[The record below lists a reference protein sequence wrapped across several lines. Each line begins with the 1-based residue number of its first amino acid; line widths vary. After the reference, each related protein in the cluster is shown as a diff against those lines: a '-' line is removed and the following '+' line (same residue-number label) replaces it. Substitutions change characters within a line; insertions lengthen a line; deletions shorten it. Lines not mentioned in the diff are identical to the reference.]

1 MVSYTEMKENQNIEF
16 KQSWRDEYLQ
26 YICGF
31 ANAQGGTLYI
41 GIDDKGEVCGI
52 KNAHILLE
60 NLPNQ
65 INQTMG
71 LLAQV
76 DLHVEENKEY
86 ISIHVEPSDQAISYR
101 GKFYYRSGS
110 TLQEM
115 NGVAL
120 TDFLLKKNNTTWDQ
134 SISEEATL
142 DDLDAESVDYFLR
155 KAVEAQRLDEGAK
168 ELSII
173 QLLRK
178 LKLVNHDD
186 QLTIAALLLFGKD
199 IERWNLMASFR
210 IGRFQQSQANLLF
223 QDNIVC
229 PLIHMPERV
238 LWTLRS
244 RYLIAPI
251 HYEGLQR
258 VEPLEIPEDAL
269 REMVCNAIVHK
280 NYLGPHIQMRVW
292 DEKIE
297 LWNYGELP
305 DNYTI
310 EKLLQTHESYPRNPL
325 IAQIFYLAGLIEQ
338 WGRGYE
344 KIHDAFVREHLM
356 QPTFE
361 QARGGILVTI
371 PREKFIAIQTGKSI
385 GAELSTTPDDQ
396 TSQKSV
402 QKSVQKSTEKQQA
415 IYDLIKNKGS
425 NEPLNDPLNEPLN
438 TERIALLLDI
448 PYSTAKRIVKDLEN
462 RGFIVRVGSKKKG
475 HWEILS

>member
-1 MVSYTEMKENQNIEF
+1 MKEDQHIEF

-52 KNAHILLE
+52 KNAHSLLE

-76 DLHVEENKEY
+76 DLHVDEEKEY

-120 TDFLLKKNNTTWDQ
+120 TDFLFRKNNTTWDQ
-134 SISEEATL
+134 SIVEEATL
-142 DDLDAESVDYFLR
+142 NELDAESVDYFVR
-155 KAVEAQRLDEGAK
+155 KAVDAQRLDASAK
-168 ELSII
+168 ELSHI

-178 LKLVNHDD
+178 LKLVNHED
-186 QLTIAALLLFGKD
+186 QLTMAALLLFGKD
-199 IERWNLMASFR
+199 IEKWNLMASFR

-244 RYLIAPI
+244 RYLVAPI

-258 VEPLEIPEDAL
+258 IEPLEIPEDAL

-292 DEKIE
+292 DDKIE
-297 LWNYGELP
+297 LWNFGELP
-305 DNYTI
+305 YNYTI

-425 NEPLNDPLNEPLN
+425 IEPLNEPLNELLN

-448 PYSTAKRIVKDLEN
+448 PYSTAKRIVKDLEKK
-462 RGFIVRVGSKKKG
+462 GLIVRVGSKKNG

>member
-1 MVSYTEMKENQNIEF
+1 MKEDQHIEF

-26 YICGF
+26 YIGGF

-52 KNAHILLE
+52 KNAHTLLE

-76 DLHVEENKEY
+76 DLHVDEEKEY

-120 TDFLLKKNNTTWDQ
+120 TDFLFRKNNTTWDQ
-134 SISEEATL
+134 SIVEEATL
-142 DDLDAESVDYFLR
+142 NELDAESVDYFVR
-155 KAVEAQRLDEGAK
+155 KAVDAQRLDASVR
-168 ELSII
+168 ELSHI

-178 LKLVNHDD
+178 LKLVNHED
-186 QLTIAALLLFGKD
+186 QLTMAALLLFGKD
-199 IERWNLMASFR
+199 IEKWNLMASFR

-223 QDNIVC
+223 QDNIFC

-244 RYLIAPI
+244 RYLVAPI

-258 VEPLEIPEDAL
+258 IEPLEIPEDAL

-292 DEKIE
+292 DDKIE
-297 LWNYGELP
+297 LWNFGELP
-305 DNYTI
+305 YNYTI

-402 QKSVQKSTEKQQA
+402 QKSVQKSIEKQQA

-425 NEPLNDPLNEPLN
+425 IEPLNEPLNELLN

-448 PYSTAKRIVKDLEN
+448 PYSTAKRIVKDLEKK
-462 RGFIVRVGSKKKG
+462 GLIVRVGSKKNG

>member
-1 MVSYTEMKENQNIEF
+1 MNTMKENQHIEF
-16 KQSWRDEYLQ
+16 KQSWRDEYLK

-31 ANAQGGTLYI
+31 ANSQGGTLYI

-52 KNAHILLE
+52 KNAHTLLE

-76 DLHVEENKEY
+76 DLHVDEEKEY

-120 TDFLLKKNNTTWDQ
+120 TDFLFRKNNTTWDQ
-134 SISEEATL
+134 SIVEEATL
-142 DDLDAESVDYFLR
+142 NELDADSVDYFLR
-155 KAVEAQRLDEGAK
+155 KAVDAQRLDASVR
-168 ELSII
+168 ELSHI

-178 LKLVNHDD
+178 LKLVNHKD
-186 QLTIAALLLFGKD
+186 QLTMAALLLFGKD
-199 IERWNLMASFR
+199 IEQWNLMASFR

-244 RYLIAPI
+244 RYLVAPI

-258 VEPLEIPEDAL
+258 IEPLEIPEDAL

-292 DEKIE
+292 DDKIE
-297 LWNYGELP
+297 LWNFGELP
-305 DNYTI
+305 YNYTI

-396 TSQKSV
+396 TTQKSV
-402 QKSVQKSTEKQQA
+402 QKSAQKSVQKSAQKSVQKIVDFISENPNITTQEIANLLGINRSVVARHIKTLQEKG
-415 IYDLIKNKGS
+415 IIRRIGPDKG
-425 NEPLNDPLNEPLN
+425 
-438 TERIALLLDI
+438 
-448 PYSTAKRIVKDLEN
+448 
-462 RGFIVRVGSKKKG
+462 G
-475 HWEILS
+475 HWEILSL

>member
-1 MVSYTEMKENQNIEF
+1 MKEDQHIEF

-52 KNAHILLE
+52 KNAHTLLE

-76 DLHVEENKEY
+76 DLHVDEEKEY

-120 TDFLLKKNNTTWDQ
+120 TDFLFRKNNTTWDQ
-134 SISEEATL
+134 SIVEEATL
-142 DDLDAESVDYFLR
+142 DDLDAESVDYFVR
-155 KAVEAQRLDEGAK
+155 KAVDAQRLYEGAK
-168 ELSII
+168 ELSHI

-178 LKLVNHDD
+178 LKLVNHKD
-186 QLTIAALLLFGKD
+186 QLTMAALLLFGKD
-199 IERWNLMASFR
+199 IEKWNLMESFR

-244 RYLIAPI
+244 RYLVAPI

-258 VEPLEIPEDAL
+258 IEPLEIPEDAL

-292 DEKIE
+292 DDKIE
-297 LWNYGELP
+297 LWNFGELP
-305 DNYTI
+305 YNYTI

-425 NEPLNDPLNEPLN
+425 IEPLNEPLNELLN

-448 PYSTAKRIVKDLEN
+448 PYSTAKRIVKDLEKK
-462 RGFIVRVGSKKKG
+462 GLIVRVGSKKNG

>member
-1 MVSYTEMKENQNIEF
+1 MKEDQHIEF

-52 KNAHILLE
+52 KNAHTLLE

-76 DLHVEENKEY
+76 DLHVDEEKEY

-120 TDFLLKKNNTTWDQ
+120 TDFLFRKNNTTWDQ
-134 SISEEATL
+134 SIVEEATL
-142 DDLDAESVDYFLR
+142 NELDAESVDYFVR
-155 KAVEAQRLDEGAK
+155 KAVDAQRLDASVR
-168 ELSII
+168 ELSHI

-178 LKLVNHDD
+178 LKLVNHED
-186 QLTIAALLLFGKD
+186 QLTMAALLLFGKD
-199 IERWNLMASFR
+199 IEKWNLMASFR

-244 RYLIAPI
+244 RYLVAPI

-258 VEPLEIPEDAL
+258 IEPLEIPEDAL

-297 LWNYGELP
+297 LWNFGELP
-305 DNYTI
+305 YNYTI

-344 KIHDAFVREHLM
+344 KIHDAFVRERLT
-356 QPTFE
+356 QPLFE
-361 QARGGILVTI
+361 QARGGLLVTI

-385 GAELSTTPDDQ
+385 GAELSTTQDDQ

-425 NEPLNDPLNEPLN
+425 LEPLNEPLNELLN

-448 PYSTAKRIVKDLEN
+448 PYSTAKRIVKDLEKK
-462 RGFIVRVGSKKKG
+462 GLIVRVGSKKNG

>member
-1 MVSYTEMKENQNIEF
+1 MNTMKENQHIEF

-52 KNAHILLE
+52 KNAHTLLE

-76 DLHVEENKEY
+76 DLHVDEEKEY

-120 TDFLLKKNNTTWDQ
+120 TDFLFRKNNTTWDQ
-134 SISEEATL
+134 SIVEEATL
-142 DDLDAESVDYFLR
+142 NELDAESVDYFVR
-155 KAVEAQRLDEGAK
+155 KAVDAQRLDASAK
-168 ELSII
+168 ELSHI

-178 LKLVNHDD
+178 LKLVNHED
-186 QLTIAALLLFGKD
+186 QLTMAALLLFGKD
-199 IERWNLMASFR
+199 IEKWNLMASFR

-244 RYLIAPI
+244 RYLVAPI

-258 VEPLEIPEDAL
+258 IEPLEIPEDAL

-292 DEKIE
+292 DDKIE
-297 LWNYGELP
+297 LWNFGELP
-305 DNYTI
+305 YNYTI

-425 NEPLNDPLNEPLN
+425 IEPLNEPLNELLN

-448 PYSTAKRIVKDLEN
+448 PYSTAKRIVKDLEKK
-462 RGFIVRVGSKKKG
+462 GLIVRVGSKKNG
-475 HWEILS
+475 YWEILS

>member
-1 MVSYTEMKENQNIEF
+1 MNTMKEDQHIEF

-52 KNAHILLE
+52 KNAHTLLE

-76 DLHVEENKEY
+76 DLHVDKEKEY

-120 TDFLLKKNNTTWDQ
+120 TDFLFRKNNTTWDQ
-134 SISEEATL
+134 SIVEEATL
-142 DDLDAESVDYFLR
+142 NELDADSVDYFVR

-168 ELSII
+168 ELSHI

-186 QLTIAALLLFGKD
+186 QLTMAALLLFGKD

-258 VEPLEIPEDAL
+258 IEPLEIPEDAL

-292 DEKIE
+292 DDKIE
-297 LWNYGELP
+297 LWNFGELP
-305 DNYTI
+305 YNYTI

>member
-1 MVSYTEMKENQNIEF
+1 MNTMKENQHIEF

-52 KNAHILLE
+52 KNAHTLLE

-76 DLHVEENKEY
+76 DLHVDEEKEY

-120 TDFLLKKNNTTWDQ
+120 TDFLFRKNNTTWDQ
-134 SISEEATL
+134 SIVEEATL
-142 DDLDAESVDYFLR
+142 NELDAESVDYFVR
-155 KAVEAQRLDEGAK
+155 KAVDAQRLDASAK
-168 ELSII
+168 ELSHI

-178 LKLVNHDD
+178 LKLVNHED
-186 QLTIAALLLFGKD
+186 QLTMAALLLFGKD
-199 IERWNLMASFR
+199 IEKWNLMASFR

-244 RYLIAPI
+244 RYLVAPI

-258 VEPLEIPEDAL
+258 IEPLEIPEDAL

-292 DEKIE
+292 DDKIE
-297 LWNYGELP
+297 LWNFGELP
-305 DNYTI
+305 YNYTI

-425 NEPLNDPLNEPLN
+425 IEPLNEPLNELLN

-448 PYSTAKRIVKDLEN
+448 PYSTAKRIVKDLEKK
-462 RGFIVRVGSKKKG
+462 GLIVRVGSKKNG

>member
-1 MVSYTEMKENQNIEF
+1 MKEDQHIEF

-52 KNAHILLE
+52 KNAHTLLE

-76 DLHVEENKEY
+76 DLHVDEEKEY

-120 TDFLLKKNNTTWDQ
+120 TDFLFRKNNTTWDQ
-134 SISEEATL
+134 SIVEEATL
-142 DDLDAESVDYFLR
+142 NELDAESVDYFVR
-155 KAVEAQRLDEGAK
+155 KAVDAQRLDASVR
-168 ELSII
+168 ELSHI

-178 LKLVNHDD
+178 LKLVNHED
-186 QLTIAALLLFGKD
+186 QLTMAALLLFGKD
-199 IERWNLMASFR
+199 IEKWNLMASFR

-244 RYLIAPI
+244 RYLVAPI

-258 VEPLEIPEDAL
+258 IEPLEIPEDAL

-292 DEKIE
+292 DDKIE
-297 LWNYGELP
+297 LWNFGELP
-305 DNYTI
+305 YNYTI

-385 GAELSTTPDDQ
+385 GTETATAQDNQTTETGGQ
-396 TSQKSV
+396 TGSK
-402 QKSVQKSTEKQQA
+402 KSVQKSTEKQQA

-425 NEPLNDPLNEPLN
+425 IEPLNEPLNELLN

-448 PYSTAKRIVKDLEN
+448 PYSTAKRIVKDLEKN
-462 RGFIVRVGSKKKG
+462 GLIVRVGSKKNG

>member
-1 MVSYTEMKENQNIEF
+1 MKENQHIEF

-52 KNAHILLE
+52 KNAHTLLE

-76 DLHVEENKEY
+76 DLHVDEEKEY

-120 TDFLLKKNNTTWDQ
+120 TDFLFRKNNTTWDQ
-134 SISEEATL
+134 SIVEEATL
-142 DDLDAESVDYFLR
+142 NELDAESVDYFVR
-155 KAVEAQRLDEGAK
+155 KAVDAQRLDVSVR
-168 ELSII
+168 ELSHI

-178 LKLVNHDD
+178 LKLVNHED
-186 QLTIAALLLFGKD
+186 QLTMAALLLFGKD
-199 IERWNLMASFR
+199 IEKWNLMASFR

-223 QDNIVC
+223 QDNIFC

-244 RYLIAPI
+244 RYLVAPI

-258 VEPLEIPEDAL
+258 IEPLEIPEDAL

-292 DEKIE
+292 DDKIE
-297 LWNYGELP
+297 LWNFGELP
-305 DNYTI
+305 YNYTI

-325 IAQIFYLAGLIEQ
+325 IAQIFYLTGLIEQ

-425 NEPLNDPLNEPLN
+425 LEPLNEPLNELLN

-448 PYSTAKRIVKDLEN
+448 PYSTAKRIVKDLEKK
-462 RGFIVRVGSKKKG
+462 GLIVRVGSKKNG

>member
-1 MVSYTEMKENQNIEF
+1 MKENQHIEF

-52 KNAHILLE
+52 KNAHTLLE

-76 DLHVEENKEY
+76 DLHVDEEKEY

-120 TDFLLKKNNTTWDQ
+120 TDFLFRKNNTTWDQ
-134 SISEEATL
+134 SIVEEATL
-142 DDLDAESVDYFLR
+142 NELDAESVDYFVR
-155 KAVEAQRLDEGAK
+155 KAVDAQRLDASAK
-168 ELSII
+168 ELSHI

-178 LKLVNHDD
+178 LKLVNHED
-186 QLTIAALLLFGKD
+186 QLTMAALLLFGKD
-199 IERWNLMASFR
+199 IEKWNLMASFR

-244 RYLIAPI
+244 RYLVAPI

-258 VEPLEIPEDAL
+258 IEPLEIPEDAL

-292 DEKIE
+292 DDKIE
-297 LWNYGELP
+297 LWNFGELP
-305 DNYTI
+305 YNYTI

-402 QKSVQKSTEKQQA
+402 QKSVQKQQA

-425 NEPLNDPLNEPLN
+425 IEPLSELLNEPLNEPLN

-448 PYSTAKRIVKDLEN
+448 PYSTAKRIVKDLEKK
-462 RGFIVRVGSKKKG
+462 GLIVRVGSKKNG

>member
-1 MVSYTEMKENQNIEF
+1 MKEDQHIEF

-52 KNAHILLE
+52 KNAHTLLE

-76 DLHVEENKEY
+76 DLHVDEEKEY

-120 TDFLLKKNNTTWDQ
+120 TDFLFRKNNTTWDQ
-134 SISEEATL
+134 SIVEEATL
-142 DDLDAESVDYFLR
+142 NELDAESVDYFVR
-155 KAVEAQRLDEGAK
+155 KAVDAQRLDASVR
-168 ELSII
+168 ELSHI

-178 LKLVNHDD
+178 LKLVNHED
-186 QLTIAALLLFGKD
+186 QLTMAALLLFGKD
-199 IERWNLMASFR
+199 IEKWNLMASFR

-244 RYLIAPI
+244 RYLVAPI

-258 VEPLEIPEDAL
+258 IEPLEIPEDAL

-292 DEKIE
+292 DDKIE
-297 LWNYGELP
+297 LWNFGELP
-305 DNYTI
+305 YNYTI

-385 GAELSTTPDDQ
+385 GAELSTTQDDQ

-425 NEPLNDPLNEPLN
+425 LEPLNEPLNELLN

-448 PYSTAKRIVKDLEN
+448 PYSTAKRIVKDLEKK
-462 RGFIVRVGSKKKG
+462 GLIVRVGSKKNG

>member
-1 MVSYTEMKENQNIEF
+1 MNICNIF
-16 KQSWRDEYLQ
+16 AALRTRKAAH
-26 YICGF
+26 YISVL
-31 ANAQGGTLYI
+31 T
-41 GIDDKGEVCGI
+41 DKGEVCGI
-52 KNAHILLE
+52 KNAHTLLE

-76 DLHVEENKEY
+76 DLHVDEEKEY

-120 TDFLLKKNNTTWDQ
+120 TDFLFRKNNTTWDQ
-134 SISEEATL
+134 SIVEEATL
-142 DDLDAESVDYFLR
+142 NELDAEAVDYFVR
-155 KAVEAQRLDEGAK
+155 KAVDAQRLDASVR
-168 ELSII
+168 ELSHI

-178 LKLVNHDD
+178 LKLVNHED
-186 QLTIAALLLFGKD
+186 QLTMAALLLFGKD
-199 IERWNLMASFR
+199 IEKWNLMASFR

-244 RYLIAPI
+244 RYLVAPI

-292 DEKIE
+292 DDKIE
-297 LWNYGELP
+297 LWNFGELP
-305 DNYTI
+305 YNYTI

-402 QKSVQKSTEKQQA
+402 QKSVQKIVDFISENPNITTQEMANLLGINRSVVARHIKTLQEKG
-415 IYDLIKNKGS
+415 II
-425 NEPLNDPLNEPLN
+425 
-438 TERIALLLDI
+438 R
-448 PYSTAKRIVKDLEN
+448 
-462 RGFIVRVGSKKKG
+462 RVGPDKGG
-475 HWEILS
+475 HWEIVTQ

>member
-1 MVSYTEMKENQNIEF
+1 MKENQHIEF

-52 KNAHILLE
+52 KNAHTLLE

-76 DLHVEENKEY
+76 DLHVDEEKEY

-120 TDFLLKKNNTTWDQ
+120 TDFLFRKNNTTWDQ
-134 SISEEATL
+134 SIVEEATL
-142 DDLDAESVDYFLR
+142 NELDAESVDYFVR
-155 KAVEAQRLDEGAK
+155 KAVDAQRLDASVR
-168 ELSII
+168 ELSHI

-178 LKLVNHDD
+178 LKLVNHED
-186 QLTIAALLLFGKD
+186 QLTMAALLLFGKD
-199 IERWNLMASFR
+199 IEKWNLMASFR

-244 RYLIAPI
+244 RYLVAPI

-258 VEPLEIPEDAL
+258 IEPLEIPEDAL

-292 DEKIE
+292 DDKIE
-297 LWNYGELP
+297 LWNFGELP
-305 DNYTI
+305 YNYTI

-425 NEPLNDPLNEPLN
+425 LEPLNEPLNELLN

-448 PYSTAKRIVKDLEN
+448 PYSTAKRIVKDLEKK
-462 RGFIVRVGSKKKG
+462 GLIVRVGSKKNG

>member
-1 MVSYTEMKENQNIEF
+1 MKENQHIEF

-52 KNAHILLE
+52 KNAHTLLE

-76 DLHVEENKEY
+76 DLHVDEEKEY

-120 TDFLLKKNNTTWDQ
+120 TDFLFRKNNTTWDQ
-134 SISEEATL
+134 SIVEEATL
-142 DDLDAESVDYFLR
+142 NELDAESVDYFVR
-155 KAVEAQRLDEGAK
+155 KAVDAQRLDASVR
-168 ELSII
+168 ELSHI

-178 LKLVNHDD
+178 LKLVNHED
-186 QLTIAALLLFGKD
+186 QLTMAALLLFGKD
-199 IERWNLMASFR
+199 IEKWNLMASFR

-244 RYLIAPI
+244 RYLVAPI

-258 VEPLEIPEDAL
+258 IEPLEIPEDAL

-292 DEKIE
+292 DDKIE
-297 LWNYGELP
+297 LWNFGELP
-305 DNYTI
+305 YNYTI

-385 GAELSTTPDDQ
+385 GTETATAQDDQ

-425 NEPLNDPLNEPLN
+425 IEPLNEPLNELLN

-448 PYSTAKRIVKDLEN
+448 PYSTAKRIVKDLEKK
-462 RGFIVRVGSKKKG
+462 GLIVRVGSKKNG

>member
-1 MVSYTEMKENQNIEF
+1 MKEDQHIEF

-52 KNAHILLE
+52 KNAHTLLE

-76 DLHVEENKEY
+76 DLHVDEEKEY

-120 TDFLLKKNNTTWDQ
+120 TDFLFRKNNTTWDQ
-134 SISEEATL
+134 SIVEEATL
-142 DDLDAESVDYFLR
+142 NELDAESVDYFVR
-155 KAVEAQRLDEGAK
+155 KAVDAQRLDASVR
-168 ELSII
+168 ELSHI

-178 LKLVNHDD
+178 LKLVNHED
-186 QLTIAALLLFGKD
+186 QLTMAALLLFGKD
-199 IERWNLMASFR
+199 IEKWNLMASFR

-244 RYLIAPI
+244 RYLVAPI

-292 DEKIE
+292 DDKIE
-297 LWNYGELP
+297 LWNFGELP
-305 DNYTI
+305 YNYTI

-385 GAELSTTPDDQ
+385 GAELSTAQDNQ

-425 NEPLNDPLNEPLN
+425 IEPLNEPLNELLN

-448 PYSTAKRIVKDLEN
+448 PYSTAKRIVKDLEKKSL
-462 RGFIVRVGSKKKG
+462 IVRVGSKKNG
-475 HWEILS
+475 YWEILS

>member
-1 MVSYTEMKENQNIEF
+1 MKEDQHIEF

-52 KNAHILLE
+52 KNAHTLLE

-76 DLHVEENKEY
+76 DLHVDEEKEY

-120 TDFLLKKNNTTWDQ
+120 TDFLFRKNNTTWDQ
-134 SISEEATL
+134 SIVEEATL
-142 DDLDAESVDYFLR
+142 NELDAESVDYFVR
-155 KAVEAQRLDEGAK
+155 KAVDAQRLDASVR
-168 ELSII
+168 ELSHI

-178 LKLVNHDD
+178 LKLVNHED
-186 QLTIAALLLFGKD
+186 QLTMAALLLFGKD
-199 IERWNLMASFR
+199 IEKWNLMASFR

-244 RYLIAPI
+244 RYLVAPI

-258 VEPLEIPEDAL
+258 IEPLEIPEDAL

-292 DEKIE
+292 DDKIE
-297 LWNYGELP
+297 LWNFGELP
-305 DNYTI
+305 YNYTI

-425 NEPLNDPLNEPLN
+425 LEPLNEPLNELLN

-448 PYSTAKRIVKDLEN
+448 PYSTAKRIVKDLEKK
-462 RGFIVRVGSKKKG
+462 GLIVRVGSKKNG

>member
-1 MVSYTEMKENQNIEF
+1 MKEDQHIEF

-52 KNAHILLE
+52 KNAHTLLE

-76 DLHVEENKEY
+76 DLHVDEEKEY

-120 TDFLLKKNNTTWDQ
+120 TDFLFRKNNTTWDQ
-134 SISEEATL
+134 SIVEEATL
-142 DDLDAESVDYFLR
+142 NELDAESVDYFVR
-155 KAVEAQRLDEGAK
+155 KAVDAQRLDASVR
-168 ELSII
+168 ELSHI

-178 LKLVNHDD
+178 LKLVNHED
-186 QLTIAALLLFGKD
+186 QLTMAALLLFGKD

-244 RYLIAPI
+244 RYLVAPI

-292 DEKIE
+292 DDKIE
-297 LWNYGELP
+297 LWNFGELP
-305 DNYTI
+305 YNYTI

-344 KIHDAFVREHLM
+344 KIHDAFIRENLM

-385 GAELSTTPDDQ
+385 GTETATAQDNQ
-396 TSQKSV
+396 TS

-425 NEPLNDPLNEPLN
+425 IEPLNEPLNELLN

-448 PYSTAKRIVKDLEN
+448 PYSTAKRIVKDLEKK
-462 RGFIVRVGSKKKG
+462 GLIVRVGSKKNG

>member
-1 MVSYTEMKENQNIEF
+1 MKEDQHIEF

-52 KNAHILLE
+52 KNAHTLLE

-76 DLHVEENKEY
+76 DLHVDEEKEY

-120 TDFLLKKNNTTWDQ
+120 TDFLFRKNNTTWDQ
-134 SISEEATL
+134 SIVEEATL
-142 DDLDAESVDYFLR
+142 NELDAESVDYFVR
-155 KAVEAQRLDEGAK
+155 KAVDAQRLDASVR
-168 ELSII
+168 ELSHI

-178 LKLVNHDD
+178 LKLVNHED
-186 QLTIAALLLFGKD
+186 QLTMAALLLFGKD
-199 IERWNLMASFR
+199 IEKWNLMASFR

-244 RYLIAPI
+244 RYLVAPI

-292 DEKIE
+292 DDKIE
-297 LWNYGELP
+297 LWNFGELP
-305 DNYTI
+305 YNYTI

-425 NEPLNDPLNEPLN
+425 IEPLNEPLNELLN

-448 PYSTAKRIVKDLEN
+448 PYSTAKRIVKDLEKK
-462 RGFIVRVGSKKKG
+462 GLIVRVGSKKNG
-475 HWEILS
+475 YWEILS

>member
-1 MVSYTEMKENQNIEF
+1 MKEDQHIEF

-52 KNAHILLE
+52 KNAHTLLE

-76 DLHVEENKEY
+76 DLHVDEEKEY

-120 TDFLLKKNNTTWDQ
+120 TDFLFRKNNTTWDQ
-134 SISEEATL
+134 SIVEEATL
-142 DDLDAESVDYFLR
+142 NELDAESVDYFVR
-155 KAVEAQRLDEGAK
+155 KAVDAQRLDASAK
-168 ELSII
+168 ELSHI

-178 LKLVNHDD
+178 LKLVNHED
-186 QLTIAALLLFGKD
+186 QLTMAALLLFGKD
-199 IERWNLMASFR
+199 IEKWNLMASFR

-244 RYLIAPI
+244 RYLVAPI

-258 VEPLEIPEDAL
+258 IEPLEIPEDAL

-292 DEKIE
+292 DDKIE
-297 LWNYGELP
+297 LWNFGELP
-305 DNYTI
+305 YNYTI

-425 NEPLNDPLNEPLN
+425 IEPLNEPLNELLN

-448 PYSTAKRIVKDLEN
+448 PYSTAKRIVKDLEKK
-462 RGFIVRVGSKKKG
+462 GLIVRVGSKKNG
-475 HWEILS
+475 YWEILS

>member
-1 MVSYTEMKENQNIEF
+1 MKENQHIEF

-52 KNAHILLE
+52 KNAHTLLE

-76 DLHVEENKEY
+76 DLHVDEEKEY

-120 TDFLLKKNNTTWDQ
+120 TDFLFRKNNTTWDQ
-134 SISEEATL
+134 SIVEEATL
-142 DDLDAESVDYFLR
+142 NELDAESVDYFVR
-155 KAVEAQRLDEGAK
+155 KAVDAQRLDASVR
-168 ELSII
+168 ELSHI

-186 QLTIAALLLFGKD
+186 QLTMAALLLFGKD
-199 IERWNLMASFR
+199 IEKWNLMASFR

-244 RYLIAPI
+244 RYLVAPI

-292 DEKIE
+292 DDKIE
-297 LWNYGELP
+297 LWNFGELP
-305 DNYTI
+305 YNYTI

-425 NEPLNDPLNEPLN
+425 IEPLNEPLNELLN

-448 PYSTAKRIVKDLEN
+448 PYSTAKRIVKDLEKK
-462 RGFIVRVGSKKKG
+462 GLIVRVGSKKNG
-475 HWEILS
+475 YWEILS

>member
-1 MVSYTEMKENQNIEF
+1 MKENQHIEF

-52 KNAHILLE
+52 KNAHTLLE

-76 DLHVEENKEY
+76 DLHVDEEKEY

-120 TDFLLKKNNTTWDQ
+120 TDFLFRKNNTTWDQ
-134 SISEEATL
+134 SIVEEATL
-142 DDLDAESVDYFLR
+142 NELDAESVDYFVR
-155 KAVEAQRLDEGAK
+155 KAVDAQRLDASVR
-168 ELSII
+168 ELSHI

-178 LKLVNHDD
+178 LKLVNHED
-186 QLTIAALLLFGKD
+186 QLTMAALLLFGKD
-199 IERWNLMASFR
+199 IEKWNLMASFR

-244 RYLIAPI
+244 RYLVAPI

-258 VEPLEIPEDAL
+258 IEPLEIPEDAL

-292 DEKIE
+292 DDKIE
-297 LWNYGELP
+297 LWNFGELP
-305 DNYTI
+305 YNYTI

-425 NEPLNDPLNEPLN
+425 IEPLNEPLNELLN

-448 PYSTAKRIVKDLEN
+448 PYSTAKRIVKDLEKK
-462 RGFIVRVGSKKKG
+462 GLIVRVGSKKNG

>member
-1 MVSYTEMKENQNIEF
+1 MKEDQHIEF

-52 KNAHILLE
+52 KNAHTLLE

-76 DLHVEENKEY
+76 DLHVDEEKEY

-120 TDFLLKKNNTTWDQ
+120 TDFLFRKNNTTWDQ
-134 SISEEATL
+134 SIVEEATL
-142 DDLDAESVDYFLR
+142 NELDAESVDYFVR
-155 KAVEAQRLDEGAK
+155 KAVDAQRLDASVR
-168 ELSII
+168 ELSHI

-178 LKLVNHDD
+178 LKLVNHED
-186 QLTIAALLLFGKD
+186 QLTMAALLLFGKD
-199 IERWNLMASFR
+199 IEKWNLMASFR

-244 RYLIAPI
+244 RYLVAPI

-258 VEPLEIPEDAL
+258 IEPLEIPEDAL

-292 DEKIE
+292 DDKIE
-297 LWNYGELP
+297 LWNFGELP
-305 DNYTI
+305 YNYTI

-425 NEPLNDPLNEPLN
+425 IEPLNEPLNELLN

-448 PYSTAKRIVKDLEN
+448 PYSTAKRIVKDLEKK
-462 RGFIVRVGSKKKG
+462 GLIVRVGSKKNG

>member
-1 MVSYTEMKENQNIEF
+1 MKENQHIEF

-52 KNAHILLE
+52 KNAHTLLE

-76 DLHVEENKEY
+76 NLHVDEEKEY

-120 TDFLLKKNNTTWDQ
+120 TDFLFRKNNTTWDQ
-134 SISEEATL
+134 SIVEEATL
-142 DDLDAESVDYFLR
+142 NELDAESVDYFVR
-155 KAVEAQRLDEGAK
+155 KAVDAQRLDASAK
-168 ELSII
+168 ELSHI

-178 LKLVNHDD
+178 LKLVNHED
-186 QLTIAALLLFGKD
+186 QLTMAALLLFGKD
-199 IERWNLMASFR
+199 IEKWNLMASFR
-210 IGRFQQSQANLLF
+210 IGRFQQSQANLLY

-244 RYLIAPI
+244 RYLVAPI

-258 VEPLEIPEDAL
+258 IEPLEIPEDAL

-297 LWNYGELP
+297 LWNFGELP
-305 DNYTI
+305 YNYTI

-425 NEPLNDPLNEPLN
+425 LEPLNEPLNELLN

-448 PYSTAKRIVKDLEN
+448 PYSTAKRIVKDLEKK
-462 RGFIVRVGSKKKG
+462 GLIVRVGSKKNG

>member
-1 MVSYTEMKENQNIEF
+1 MKENQHIEF

-52 KNAHILLE
+52 KNAHTLLE

-76 DLHVEENKEY
+76 DLHVDEEKEY

-120 TDFLLKKNNTTWDQ
+120 TDFLFRKNNTTWDQ
-134 SISEEATL
+134 SIVEEATL
-142 DDLDAESVDYFLR
+142 NELDAESVDYFVR
-155 KAVEAQRLDEGAK
+155 KAVDAQRLDASAK
-168 ELSII
+168 ELSHI

-178 LKLVNHDD
+178 LKLVNHED
-186 QLTIAALLLFGKD
+186 QLTMAALLLFGKD
-199 IERWNLMASFR
+199 IEKWNLMASFR

-244 RYLIAPI
+244 RYLVAPI

-292 DEKIE
+292 DDKIE
-297 LWNYGELP
+297 LWNFGELP
-305 DNYTI
+305 YNYTI

-425 NEPLNDPLNEPLN
+425 IEPLNEPLNELLN

-448 PYSTAKRIVKDLEN
+448 PYSTAKRIVKDLEKK
-462 RGFIVRVGSKKKG
+462 GLIVRVGSKKNG
-475 HWEILS
+475 YWEILS

>member
-1 MVSYTEMKENQNIEF
+1 MKENQHIEF

-52 KNAHILLE
+52 KNAHTLLE

-76 DLHVEENKEY
+76 DLHVDEGKEY

-120 TDFLLKKNNTTWDQ
+120 TDFLFRKNNTTWDQ
-134 SISEEATL
+134 SIVEEATL
-142 DDLDAESVDYFLR
+142 NELDAESVDYFVR
-155 KAVEAQRLDEGAK
+155 KAVDAQRLDVSVR
-168 ELSII
+168 ELSHI

-178 LKLVNHDD
+178 LKLVNHED
-186 QLTIAALLLFGKD
+186 QLTMAALLLFGKD
-199 IERWNLMASFR
+199 IEKWNLMASFR

-244 RYLIAPI
+244 RYLVAPI

-258 VEPLEIPEDAL
+258 IEPLEIPEDAL

-292 DEKIE
+292 DDKIE
-297 LWNYGELP
+297 LWNFGELP
-305 DNYTI
+305 YNYTI

-425 NEPLNDPLNEPLN
+425 LEPLNEPLNELLN

-448 PYSTAKRIVKDLEN
+448 PYSTAKRIVKDLEQK
-462 RGFIVRVGSKKKG
+462 GLIVRVGSKKNG
-475 HWEILS
+475 YWEILS

>member
-1 MVSYTEMKENQNIEF
+1 MKENQHIEF

-52 KNAHILLE
+52 KNAHTLLE

-76 DLHVEENKEY
+76 DLHVDEEKEY

-120 TDFLLKKNNTTWDQ
+120 TDFLFRKNNTTWDQ
-134 SISEEATL
+134 SIVEEATL
-142 DDLDAESVDYFLR
+142 NELDAESVDYFVR
-155 KAVEAQRLDEGAK
+155 KAVDAQRLDASAK
-168 ELSII
+168 ELSHI

-178 LKLVNHDD
+178 LKLVNHED
-186 QLTIAALLLFGKD
+186 QLTMAALLLFGKD
-199 IERWNLMASFR
+199 IEKWNLMASFR

-244 RYLIAPI
+244 RYLVAPI

-258 VEPLEIPEDAL
+258 IEPLEIPEDAL

-292 DEKIE
+292 DDKIE
-297 LWNYGELP
+297 LWNFGELP
-305 DNYTI
+305 YNYTI

-425 NEPLNDPLNEPLN
+425 IEPLNEPLNELLN

-448 PYSTAKRIVKDLEN
+448 PYSTAKRIVKDLEKK
-462 RGFIVRVGSKKKG
+462 GLIVRVGSKKNG

>member
-1 MVSYTEMKENQNIEF
+1 MKEDQHIEF

-52 KNAHILLE
+52 KNAHTLLE

-76 DLHVEENKEY
+76 DLHVDEEKEY

-120 TDFLLKKNNTTWDQ
+120 TDFLFRKNNTTWDQ
-134 SISEEATL
+134 SIVEEATL
-142 DDLDAESVDYFLR
+142 NELDAESVDYFVR
-155 KAVEAQRLDEGAK
+155 KAVDAQRLDVSVR
-168 ELSII
+168 ELSHI

-178 LKLVNHDD
+178 LKLVNHED
-186 QLTIAALLLFGKD
+186 QLTMAALLLFGKD
-199 IERWNLMASFR
+199 IEKWNLMASFR

-244 RYLIAPI
+244 RYLVAPI

-258 VEPLEIPEDAL
+258 IEPLEIPEDAL

-292 DEKIE
+292 DDKIE
-297 LWNYGELP
+297 LWNFGELP
-305 DNYTI
+305 YNYTI

-425 NEPLNDPLNEPLN
+425 IEPLNEPLNELLN

-448 PYSTAKRIVKDLEN
+448 PYSTAKRIVKDLEKK
-462 RGFIVRVGSKKKG
+462 GLIVRVGSKKNG
-475 HWEILS
+475 YWEILS

>member
-1 MVSYTEMKENQNIEF
+1 MKEDQHIEF

-52 KNAHILLE
+52 KNAHTLLE

-76 DLHVEENKEY
+76 DLHVDEEKEY

-120 TDFLLKKNNTTWDQ
+120 TDFLFRKNNTTWDQ
-134 SISEEATL
+134 SIVEEATL
-142 DDLDAESVDYFLR
+142 NELDAESVDYFVR
-155 KAVEAQRLDEGAK
+155 KAVDAQRLDASAK
-168 ELSII
+168 ELSHI

-178 LKLVNHDD
+178 LKLVNHED
-186 QLTIAALLLFGKD
+186 QLTMAALLLFGKD
-199 IERWNLMASFR
+199 IEKWNLMASFR

-244 RYLIAPI
+244 RYLVAPI

-292 DEKIE
+292 DDKIE
-297 LWNYGELP
+297 LWNFGELP
-305 DNYTI
+305 YNYTI

-425 NEPLNDPLNEPLN
+425 IEPLNEPLNELLN

-448 PYSTAKRIVKDLEN
+448 PYSTAKRIVKDLEKK
-462 RGFIVRVGSKKKG
+462 GLIVRVGSKKNG
-475 HWEILS
+475 YWEILS

>member
-1 MVSYTEMKENQNIEF
+1 MKENQHIEF

-52 KNAHILLE
+52 KNAHTLLE

-76 DLHVEENKEY
+76 DLHVDEEKEY

-120 TDFLLKKNNTTWDQ
+120 TDFLFRKNNTTWDQ
-134 SISEEATL
+134 SIVEEATL
-142 DDLDAESVDYFLR
+142 NELDAESVDYFVR
-155 KAVEAQRLDEGAK
+155 KAVDAQRLDASVR
-168 ELSII
+168 ELSHI

-178 LKLVNHDD
+178 LKLVNHED
-186 QLTIAALLLFGKD
+186 QLTMAALLLFGKD
-199 IERWNLMASFR
+199 IEKWNLMASFR

-244 RYLIAPI
+244 RYLVAPI

-258 VEPLEIPEDAL
+258 IEPLEIPEDAL

-292 DEKIE
+292 DDKIE
-297 LWNYGELP
+297 LWNFGELP
-305 DNYTI
+305 YNYTI

-385 GAELSTTPDDQ
+385 GTETATAQDNQ

-402 QKSVQKSTEKQQA
+402 QKSVQKSKEKQQA

-425 NEPLNDPLNEPLN
+425 LEPLNEPLNELLN

-448 PYSTAKRIVKDLEN
+448 PYSTAKRIVKDLEKK
-462 RGFIVRVGSKKKG
+462 GLIVRVGSKKNG

>member
-1 MVSYTEMKENQNIEF
+1 MKENQHIEF

-52 KNAHILLE
+52 KNAHTLLE

-76 DLHVEENKEY
+76 DLHVDEEKEY

-120 TDFLLKKNNTTWDQ
+120 TDFLFRKNNTTWDQ
-134 SISEEATL
+134 SIVEEATL
-142 DDLDAESVDYFLR
+142 NELDAESVDYFVR
-155 KAVEAQRLDEGAK
+155 KAVDAQRLDASVR
-168 ELSII
+168 ELSHI

-178 LKLVNHDD
+178 LKLVNHED
-186 QLTIAALLLFGKD
+186 QLTMAALLLFGKD
-199 IERWNLMASFR
+199 IEKWNLMASFR

-244 RYLIAPI
+244 RYLVAPI

-258 VEPLEIPEDAL
+258 IEPLEIPEDAL

-292 DEKIE
+292 DDKIE
-297 LWNYGELP
+297 LWNFGELP
-305 DNYTI
+305 YNYTI

-385 GAELSTTPDDQ
+385 GAELSTTQDDQ

-425 NEPLNDPLNEPLN
+425 IEPLNEPLNELLN

-448 PYSTAKRIVKDLEN
+448 PYSTAKRIVKDLEKK
-462 RGFIVRVGSKKKG
+462 GLIVRVGSKKNG

>member
-1 MVSYTEMKENQNIEF
+1 MKENQHIEF

-52 KNAHILLE
+52 KNAHTLLE

-76 DLHVEENKEY
+76 DLHVDEEKEY

-120 TDFLLKKNNTTWDQ
+120 TDFLFRKNNTTWDQ
-134 SISEEATL
+134 SIVEEATL
-142 DDLDAESVDYFLR
+142 NELDAESVDYFVR
-155 KAVEAQRLDEGAK
+155 KAVDAQRLDASVR
-168 ELSII
+168 ELSHI

-178 LKLVNHDD
+178 LKLVNHED
-186 QLTIAALLLFGKD
+186 QLTMAALLLFGKD
-199 IERWNLMASFR
+199 IEKWNLMASFR

-244 RYLIAPI
+244 RYLVAPI

-258 VEPLEIPEDAL
+258 IEPLEIPEDAL

-292 DEKIE
+292 DDKIE
-297 LWNYGELP
+297 LWNFGELP
-305 DNYTI
+305 YNYTI

-356 QPTFE
+356 LPTFE

-425 NEPLNDPLNEPLN
+425 IEPLNEPLNELLN

-448 PYSTAKRIVKDLEN
+448 PYSTAKRIVKDLEKK
-462 RGFIVRVGSKKKG
+462 GLIVRVGSKKNG

>member
-1 MVSYTEMKENQNIEF
+1 MKENQHIEF

-52 KNAHILLE
+52 KNAHTLLE

-76 DLHVEENKEY
+76 DLHVDEEKEY

-120 TDFLLKKNNTTWDQ
+120 TDFLFRKNNTTWDQ
-134 SISEEATL
+134 SIVEEATL
-142 DDLDAESVDYFLR
+142 NELDAESVDYFVR
-155 KAVEAQRLDEGAK
+155 KAVDAQRLDVSVR
-168 ELSII
+168 ELSHI

-178 LKLVNHDD
+178 LKLVNHED
-186 QLTIAALLLFGKD
+186 QLTMAALLLFGKD
-199 IERWNLMASFR
+199 IEKWNLMASFR

-244 RYLIAPI
+244 RYLVAPI

-258 VEPLEIPEDAL
+258 IEPLEIPEDAL

-292 DEKIE
+292 DDKIE
-297 LWNYGELP
+297 LWNFGELP
-305 DNYTI
+305 YNYTI

-425 NEPLNDPLNEPLN
+425 LEPLNEPLNELLN

-448 PYSTAKRIVKDLEN
+448 PYSTAKRIVKDLEKK
-462 RGFIVRVGSKKKG
+462 GLIVRVGSKKNG
-475 HWEILS
+475 YWEILS

>member
-1 MVSYTEMKENQNIEF
+1 MKEDQHIEF

-52 KNAHILLE
+52 KNAHTLLE

-76 DLHVEENKEY
+76 DLHVDEEKEY

-120 TDFLLKKNNTTWDQ
+120 TDFLFRKNNTTWDQ
-134 SISEEATL
+134 SIVEEATL
-142 DDLDAESVDYFLR
+142 NELDAESVDYFVR
-155 KAVEAQRLDEGAK
+155 KAVDAQRLDASVR
-168 ELSII
+168 ELSHI

-178 LKLVNHDD
+178 LKLVNHED
-186 QLTIAALLLFGKD
+186 QLTMAALLLFGKD
-199 IERWNLMASFR
+199 IEKWNLMASFR

-244 RYLIAPI
+244 RYLVAPI

-258 VEPLEIPEDAL
+258 IEPLEIPEDAL

-292 DEKIE
+292 DDKIE
-297 LWNYGELP
+297 LWNFGELP
-305 DNYTI
+305 YNYTI

-425 NEPLNDPLNEPLN
+425 IEPLNEPLNELLN

-448 PYSTAKRIVKDLEN
+448 PYSTAKRIVKDLEKK
-462 RGFIVRVGSKKKG
+462 GLIVRVGSKKNG
-475 HWEILS
+475 YWEILS

>member
-1 MVSYTEMKENQNIEF
+1 MKENQHIEF

-52 KNAHILLE
+52 KNAHTLLE

-76 DLHVEENKEY
+76 DLHVDEEKEY

-120 TDFLLKKNNTTWDQ
+120 TDFLFRKNNTTWDQ
-134 SISEEATL
+134 SIVEEATL
-142 DDLDAESVDYFLR
+142 NELDAESVDYFVR
-155 KAVEAQRLDEGAK
+155 KAVDAQRLDVSVR
-168 ELSII
+168 ELSHI

-178 LKLVNHDD
+178 LKLVNHED
-186 QLTIAALLLFGKD
+186 QLTMAALLLFGKD
-199 IERWNLMASFR
+199 IEKWNLMASFR

-244 RYLIAPI
+244 RYLVAPI

-258 VEPLEIPEDAL
+258 IEPLEIPEDAL

-292 DEKIE
+292 DDKIE
-297 LWNYGELP
+297 LWNFGELP
-305 DNYTI
+305 YNYTI

-425 NEPLNDPLNEPLN
+425 LEPLNEPLNELLN

-448 PYSTAKRIVKDLEN
+448 PYSTAKRIVKDLEKK
-462 RGFIVRVGSKKKG
+462 GLIVRVGSKKNG

>member
-1 MVSYTEMKENQNIEF
+1 MKENQHIEF

-52 KNAHILLE
+52 KNAHTLLE

-76 DLHVEENKEY
+76 DLHVDEEKEY

-120 TDFLLKKNNTTWDQ
+120 TDFLFRKNNTTWDQ
-134 SISEEATL
+134 SIVEEATL
-142 DDLDAESVDYFLR
+142 NELDAESVDYFVR
-155 KAVEAQRLDEGAK
+155 KAVDAQRLDASVR
-168 ELSII
+168 ELSHI

-178 LKLVNHDD
+178 LKLVNHED
-186 QLTIAALLLFGKD
+186 QLTMAALLLFGKD
-199 IERWNLMASFR
+199 IEKWNLMASFR

-244 RYLIAPI
+244 RYLVAPI

-292 DEKIE
+292 DDKIE
-297 LWNYGELP
+297 LWNFGELP
-305 DNYTI
+305 YNYTI

-425 NEPLNDPLNEPLN
+425 LEPLNEPLNELLN

-462 RGFIVRVGSKKKG
+462 RGLIVRVGSKKNG
-475 HWEILS
+475 HWEILT

>member
-1 MVSYTEMKENQNIEF
+1 MKEDQHIEF

-52 KNAHILLE
+52 KNAHTLLE

-76 DLHVEENKEY
+76 DLHVDEEKEY

-120 TDFLLKKNNTTWDQ
+120 TDFLFRKNNTTWDQ
-134 SISEEATL
+134 SIVEEATL
-142 DDLDAESVDYFLR
+142 NELDAESVDYFVR
-155 KAVEAQRLDEGAK
+155 KAVDAQRLDASAK
-168 ELSII
+168 ELSHI

-178 LKLVNHDD
+178 LKLVNHEDE
-186 QLTIAALLLFGKD
+186 LTMAALLLFGKD
-199 IERWNLMASFR
+199 IEKWNLMASFR

-244 RYLIAPI
+244 RYLVAPI

-258 VEPLEIPEDAL
+258 IEPLEIPEDAL

-292 DEKIE
+292 DDKIE
-297 LWNYGELP
+297 LWNFGELP
-305 DNYTI
+305 YNYTI

-385 GAELSTTPDDQ
+385 GAELSTTQDDQ

-425 NEPLNDPLNEPLN
+425 LEPLNEPLNELLN

-448 PYSTAKRIVKDLEN
+448 PYSTAKRIVKDLEKK
-462 RGFIVRVGSKKKG
+462 GLIVRVGSKKNG